1 MKKLASGGPISSH
14 NVQFDQKQ
22 FWRFCHEKVISTL
35 NRLKHFYFQ
44 WSGCGIV
51 DRAVA
56 STPEDPGS
64 NPAVG
69 NYSKKR
75 VFAVNCYKHKMRFT
89 GLSSIAIIIISL
101 RYILLS
107 MGVQLFIE
115 EQLLLPSVSSSG
127 DL

>member
-69 NYSKKR
+69 NYSKK
-75 VFAVNCYKHKMRFT
+75 V
-89 GLSSIAIIIISL
+89 S
-101 RYILLS
+101 
-107 MGVQLFIE
+107 
-115 EQLLLPSVSSSG
+115 LLLTVTNTKW
-127 DL
+127 DLQAYQA